1 LTFSSVY
8 IKLIA
13 KCIHYIMWL
22 KEIEKQIKGLFLKL
36 LRLFL
41 KNSPLKKE
49 EVHLSLIKKI
59 LVVRQD
65 ERIGNLVLLTP
76 FLMALRKAFPQAQI
90 TFLAS
95 KTFHTLFSDSDLVE
109 EILVLHKKMFIFNP
123 LSLFLFIRKLRSQR
137 FDLAFDLS
145 DEDWI
150 SVNNTMYTYLSKALY
165 RVGHKREHSDLFLNL
180 EVPKPRD
187 TQRHAV
193 EMHLDLLRFLIG
205 EVESNSPTINALP
218 QSKKIIQ
225 DYLSKR
231 NVSSDDFLVGINL
244 GGRGK
249 KRWGKNNFLKLAD
262 WVKKEYDC
270 KIIFIWGPEE
280 KQLVRGFSLRKDE
293 ILSDIFPVPVLAAL
307 IERCQ
312 LFISSDTGA
321 MHLSCAVGIPTLAIF
336 LDSDAV
342 KYGPRGEKHR
352 SIIAKGGNV
361 SFDDLKMKII
371 EMTGETIGTNLS
383 ARGGSA

>member
-1 LTFSSVY
+1 
-8 IKLIA
+8 
-13 KCIHYIMWL
+13 
-22 KEIEKQIKGLFLKL
+22 
-36 LRLFL
+36 
-41 KNSPLKKE
+41 
-49 EVHLSLIKKI
+49 
-59 LVVRQD
+59 
-65 ERIGNLVLLTP
+65 
-76 FLMALRKAFPQAQI
+76 
-90 TFLAS
+90 
-95 KTFHTLFSDSDLVE
+95 
-109 EILVLHKKMFIFNP
+109 MFIFNP
-123 LSLFLFIRKLRSQR
+123 LSLFFFIRKLRSQR

-165 RVGHKREHSDLFLNL
+165 RVGHERENSGLFLNL

-193 EMHLDLLRFLIG
+193 EMHLDSLRFLIG
-205 EVESNSPTINALP
+205 EVESNNPTINALP
-218 QSKKIIQ
+218 QNKTIIQ
-225 DYLSKR
+225 DYLAKR

-249 KRWGKNNFLKLAD
+249 KRWGKNDFLKLAD

-280 KQLVRGFSLRKDE
+280 KQLVRGFALRKDV
-293 ILSDIFPVPVLAAL
+293 ILSDIFPLPVLAAL

-321 MHLSCAVGIPTLAIF
+321 MHLSCAVGTPTLAIF

-371 EMTGETIGTNLS
+371 EMTGETIGTNLQIRPS
-383 ARGGSA
+383 

>member
-1 LTFSSVY
+1 MLTILSRY

-13 KCIHYIMWL
+13 KRIYYIMWL
-22 KEIEKQIKGLFLKL
+22 KEIEKQIKGLFLKF

-41 KNSPLKKE
+41 KNTPLRKE
-49 EVHLSLIKKI
+49 EVDLSLIKKI

-76 FLMALRKAFPQAQI
+76 FLIALRKAFPQAQI

-95 KTFHTLFSDSDLVE
+95 KTFHTLFSGSDLVD

-123 LSLFLFIRKLRSQR
+123 LSLFFFIRKLRSQR

-165 RVGHKREHSDLFLNL
+165 RVGHERENSGLFLNL

-193 EMHLDLLRFLIG
+193 EMHLDSLRFLIG
-205 EVESNSPTINALP
+205 EVESNNPTINALP
-218 QSKKIIQ
+218 QNKTIIQ
-225 DYLSKR
+225 DYLAKR

-249 KRWGKNNFLKLAD
+249 KRWGKNDFLKLAD

-280 KQLVRGFSLRKDE
+280 KQLVRGFALRKDV
-293 ILSDIFPVPVLAAL
+293 ILSDIFPLPVLAAL

-321 MHLSCAVGIPTLAIF
+321 MHLSCAVGTPTLAIF

-352 SIIAKGGNV
+352 SIIAKGGNA

-371 EMTGETIGTNLS
+371 EMTGETIGTNLQIRPS
-383 ARGGSA
+383 